1 MVLVQSS
8 PHFIPHQVQI
18 GELAKAHRL
27 PTMFLNRFYVE
38 TGGLLSYRVD
48 FPPMYR
54 RAAEYVAKILK
65 GTKPADLPVEQA
77 TKFEMVINLKTA
89 KARSPVAAAL
99 ESAREHRRLMHK
111 GVIVDLLD
119 EEIRHVGARDE
130 RVRRIGAGQ
139 GLGCSEFD
147 YSLLDHRRQPLG
159 SVVQGAVDIGLA
171 Y

>member
-38 TGGLLSYRVD
+38 TGGLMSYGVD

-54 RAAEYVAKILK
+54 RAVAKILK

-99 ESAREHRRLMHK
+99 ESARE
-111 GVIVDLLD
+111 
-119 EEIRHVGARDE
+119 
-130 RVRRIGAGQ
+130 
-139 GLGCSEFD
+139 
-147 YSLLDHRRQPLG
+147 
-159 SVVQGAVDIGLA
+159 
-171 Y
+171 

>member
-1 MVLVQSS
+1 
-8 PHFIPHQVQI
+8 
-18 GELAKAHRL
+18 
-27 PTMFLNRFYVE
+27 MFLNRFYVE
-38 TGGLLSYRVD
+38 TGGLMSYGVD

-54 RAAEYVAKILK
+54 RAVAKILK

-119 EEIRHVGARDE
+119 EKIRHVGARDE